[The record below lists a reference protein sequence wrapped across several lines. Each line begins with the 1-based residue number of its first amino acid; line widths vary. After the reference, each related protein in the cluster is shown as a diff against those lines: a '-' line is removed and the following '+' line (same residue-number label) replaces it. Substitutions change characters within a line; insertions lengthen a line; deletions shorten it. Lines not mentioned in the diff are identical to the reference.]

1 MPQGHTPLNLFH
13 FWGQLWSALFTAFD
27 VLRVTTQ
34 NQSLV
39 RVMIVPTQFR
49 TLFQATTALKKSS
62 MAMGKLGKPQTC
74 FDRTGIEIRK
84 TGFQEVVQISELI
97 AIGLIPNNSDPGD
110 GPVPSPTVT
119 EAEDATIAASAI
131 VDYAQR
137 QLASGPFSTCYH
149 HR

>member
-1 MPQGHTPLNLFH
+1 MESIV
-13 FWGQLWSALFTAFD
+13 SAGSDCSYA
-27 VLRVTTQ
+27 RGSPPWQ
-34 NQSLV
+34 WEAAEGS
-39 RVMIVPTQFR
+39 
-49 TLFQATTALKKSS
+49 
-62 MAMGKLGKPQTC
+62 TC
-74 FDRTGIEIRK
+74 LDRTGIEIRK